1 MPRRWSLMGRLGLLG
16 VYMSRLQRWRS
27 TLSAEGSIEHG
38 RRDSAEV
45 AQAAGLAKH
54 AAGALS
60 LAGRALD
67 PNAPGGPSL
76 ALGRLLLNEA
86 FVAAARALCYDA
98 TLDTVELANEALT
111 RQGKPESLTR
121 RAQQRAQAVA
131 SLSRAALPDSAAL
144 ARAQIEVAYLVEE
157 ATVSR
162 RFIRAKRRALWT
174 FALLG
179 IAVVAVAIISAVT
192 LRKPWEDYAWFA
204 SSTWPGFEQF
214 GTLGQ
219 RGAYDLIFHTGE
231 QVDPWVVVDLG
242 ALRTVE
248 KVLVKNRTEYGSER
262 GLPLVLELAGTNRQ
276 FVAVSTRTTTY
287 DEWEVKFPPH
297 KTRYLR
303 LRAIGTTV
311 LHLRE
316 IQIR

>member
-1 MPRRWSLMGRLGLLG
+1 
-16 VYMSRLQRWRS
+16 
-27 TLSAEGSIEHG
+27 
-38 RRDSAEV
+38 
-45 AQAAGLAKH
+45 
-54 AAGALS
+54 
-60 LAGRALD
+60 
-67 PNAPGGPSL
+67 
-76 ALGRLLLNEA
+76 
-86 FVAAARALCYDA
+86 
-98 TLDTVELANEALT
+98 
-111 RQGKPESLTR
+111 
-121 RAQQRAQAVA
+121 
-131 SLSRAALPDSAAL
+131 
-144 ARAQIEVAYLVEE
+144 VEE

-162 RFIRAKRRALWT
+162 RFIRAKRQALWT

-179 IAVVAVAIISAVT
+179 IAVVAVAVISAVT